1 MERNYAKEAAWNKKV
16 YKIFTFKGRKD
27 NGEAE
32 RLDKILNGRSFPEW
46 VREKIQEEEN
56 KDGQ

>member
-1 MERNYAKEAAWNKKV
+1 MKRNYAKEAAWNKRV

-46 VREKIQEEEN
+46 VREKIEEEER
-56 KDGQ
+56 K